1 MYTGKFKKGDKVR
14 FVRSNNPADY
24 RHRYL
29 GKVFTIWKPYNVLFD
44 REPIGYLLEDID
56 PYFFREEELEL
67 VASAEKELNFDGKN
81 CVRDPKIKNRT
92 AEIRFCIDPKDKKD
106 AHRIAHEAV
115 DSAIE
120 LYEKK
125 KKACEWTP
133 AELVTAK
140 HLFAEFIDDFIK
152 KFDGSYFRFD
162 VNPVLKSVSLV
173 IAESKFI
180 PVLGGGEAPAL
191 KTMKVYHAYPQN
203 NDQFEENIGKLV
215 CVCKALGRPNPVF
228 IRDKNRRTEG
238 DWIL

>member
-14 FVRSNNPADY
+14 FVTNKYPEFVRRNEFM
-24 RHRYL
+24 
-29 GKVFTIWKPYNVLFD
+29 GKVLTIEGTYKHKWEKK
-44 REPIGYLLEDID
+44 ISGYSVEEVE

-67 VASAEKELNFDGKN
+67 VASAKK
-81 CVRDPKIKNRT
+81 RT
-92 AEIRFCIDPKDKKD
+92 AEIRFCIDPEDKKD

-133 AELVTAK
+133 SELVTAK
-140 HLFAEFIDDFIK
+140 YLFAELIADLIK
-152 KFDGSYFRFD
+152 KFDGDFFHFE
-162 VNPVLKSVSLV
+162 VNPVMRSVRLI

-180 PVLGGGEAPAL
+180 PVLGGGEAL
-191 KTMKVYHAYPQN
+191 GFKTMKVYHAYPQN
-203 NDQFEENIGKLV
+203 NDQFNEKIGKIV
-215 CVCKALGRPNPVF
+215 CVCKALGRPIPVF

>member
-1 MYTGKFKKGDKVR
+1 MFTGKFKKGDKVR
-14 FVRSNNPADY
+14 FVRSNIPVDK
-24 RHRYL
+24 RKKYL
-29 GKVFTIWKPYNVLFD
+29 GTVFTILNPYHILLDKEPLGYCVEED
-44 REPIGYLLEDID
+44 RIHFY
-56 PYFFREEELEL
+56 REEELEL
-67 VASAEKELNFDGKN
+67 VASAAKK
-81 CVRDPKIKNRT
+81 RT

-125 KKACEWTP
+125 KGEEWTP

-140 HLFAEFIDDFIK
+140 YLFAELVADLIK
-152 KFDGSYFRFD
+152 KFDGNYFRFD

-203 NDQFEENIGKLV
+203 NDQFNEKIGKIV
-215 CVCKALGRPNPVF
+215 CICKALGRPIPVF
-228 IRDKNRRTEG
+228 IRDKNRRIEG

>member
-14 FVRSNNPADY
+14 FVTNKYPEFVRRNEFM
-24 RHRYL
+24 
-29 GKVFTIWKPYNVLFD
+29 GKVLTIEGTYKHEWEK
-44 REPIGYLLEDID
+44 EISGYSVEEVE

-67 VASAEKELNFDGKN
+67 VASAAKK
-81 CVRDPKIKNRT
+81 RT
-92 AEIRFCIDPKDKKD
+92 AEIRFCIDPENKKD

-125 KKACEWTP
+125 KGEEWTP

-140 HLFAEFIDDFIK
+140 YLFAEFIDDFIK
-152 KFDGSYFRFD
+152 KFDGNYFRFD

-180 PVLGGGEAPAL
+180 PVLGGGEAPAF

-203 NDQFEENIGKLV
+203 NDQFNEKIGKIV
-215 CVCKALGRPNPVF
+215 CVCKALGRPIPVF
-228 IRDKNRRTEG
+228 IRDKNRRIEG